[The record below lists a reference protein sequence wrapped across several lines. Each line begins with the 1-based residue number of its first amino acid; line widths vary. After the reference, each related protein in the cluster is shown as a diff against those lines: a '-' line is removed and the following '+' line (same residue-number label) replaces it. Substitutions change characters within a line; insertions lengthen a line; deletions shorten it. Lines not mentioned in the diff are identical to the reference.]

1 MQNVSSGPLDSPD
14 LSPLPPFEAD
24 SQRNPYG
31 LHSYEDTHRRGMNTP
46 SLRTNAIEP
55 ASSISRS
62 EYSSPRGYTSP
73 STSASP
79 HSQSYF
85 PAPGSTQPQSQ
96 PPPSQKHQHQV
107 YNGSMSS
114 PTHSYT
120 AKPQYGPSHQ
130 SVSMHP
136 EELEALTY
144 PVTNAYRSRQPSGE
158 APSSD
163 QVDPSQVS
171 SAPIQYG
178 YDASP
183 GAHSSSPQRSPSYPS
198 QQPPLQA
205 YSTSPASSEQNRDY
219 LQASSQTSDDL
230 ARTRSHSASSQG
242 GSGMGEGLGLGSITE
257 SSYQANAS
265 ESDRKPRSNYPKSP
279 SGQMNTLGHGNN
291 DTGALG
297 QDDLAATGGFDEGVL
312 KALCEMDCGMPLV
325 LDRMKQCI
333 ASSHEASIFFKKR
346 AQIEE
351 EYAKAMIKLARSSS
365 QAYGVSEGKAGT
377 YVNSWIAM
385 LRTHELVGDNH
396 LKFAAQLAEMSDE
409 LALLGKEVDK
419 NRKSS
424 KELGTRLERGLAEQ
438 ESLVDKAR
446 GRFDSAAEELERLL
460 LLKQGESLKD
470 NVVPHASTAPTSTSS
485 NKRTFGKA
493 MSKLKGPKN
502 AAQVAKQ
509 EEDVRMRMGQSSD
522 AYRSQVIGAQ
532 AVRQEYFNLQLP
544 RILRVSTVGGVKSRR
559 TNSADTSYH
568 LVVRHSQSLKEST
581 DEVDLGVQY
590 HLSRYAYIFES
601 TLVTDGLTVSPIN
614 PDDGPGLRA
623 MADLIDIRE
632 DFKQYMQQYS
642 VSWQMSG
649 QRGPKRDGS
658 TEDGFVS
665 HRDVGFSR
673 PEHSFLT
680 SPLSMSRAQMASSRP
695 VLTPRSSALATL
707 QNYAAPILPT
717 FGIDLGEQM
726 ARDGVEIPRVLV
738 KCCEAIE
745 LHGLDS
751 MGLYRLSGTTSRV
764 QRLKLA
770 LDRDIEG
777 TDLLSDEHL
786 QDINDIAAVMKLWF
800 RELPEPLLT
809 WELYHGF
816 IEAAKIENDRLR
828 HIRLH
833 ERVNELP
840 DPNYATLKFL
850 MGHLDKVRQHESSNQ
865 MGCSNIAIVFGPNL
879 LGAPP
884 NEGGGSAIADMS
896 RQCKCVET
904 ILQHYVEIFVVYA
917 YLMSFVL
924 FHHTQSVAF
933 DTLFLVATYLEG
945 SIYLLPTPSGKALA
959 GFDGKFPE
967 RYYVARDIE
976 ANVPDDLQRLI
987 FPWVREA
994 ALAEFEERFEADELC
1009 QDKALVGH
1017 LKLIQR
1023 FKLVILQ
1030 NAAFLIQTYPDAPIY
1045 QTSLFQSDRFRT
1057 WAPHLVAMVY
1067 SGLLDSIVDRLGA
1080 QQSSER
1086 QSATA
1091 HFRSDNRRILELL
1104 IEQQNRGGHFH
1115 GHVRKRRLL
1124 EFVRA
1129 SDRQITTIVIEVI
1142 EVAEKFGSSSLP

>member
-1 MQNVSSGPLDSPD
+1 MQNVSSAPLDSSD
-14 LSPLPPFEAD
+14 LPPLPPFSAD

-31 LHSYEDTHRRGMNTP
+31 LHSYENAHRRGLNTP

-55 ASSISRS
+55 ASSATRF
-62 EYSSPRGYTSP
+62 EYTSPRGYTST

-79 HSQSYF
+79 HSQPYS
-85 PAPGSTQPQSQ
+85 PAPGSAQPQSQ
-96 PPPSQKHQHQV
+96 PPPSQQQQQNL

-120 AKPQYGPSHQ
+120 ATAQSGPSHQ
-130 SVSMHP
+130 SVSMRP
-136 EELEALTY
+136 EELEALTS
-144 PVTNAYRSRQPSGE
+144 PVTTAYRPRQPSGE
-158 APSSD
+158 APPSD
-163 QVDPSQVS
+163 QIDPLQASP
-171 SAPIQYG
+171 APIQYG
-178 YDASP
+178 DDASP
-183 GAHSSSPQRSPSYPS
+183 GAHSSSSQHSHSYPS
-198 QQPPLQA
+198 QQPPLRA

-219 LQASSQTSDDL
+219 LKADSRTSDDL

-242 GSGMGEGLGLGSITE
+242 LSGMGEGLGLGSITE
-257 SSYQANAS
+257 NSYQANAS
-265 ESDRKPRSNYPKSP
+265 ESDRRPRSTYPKSQ
-279 SGQMNTLGHGNN
+279 SGKMNTLGPGIS

-325 LDRMKQCI
+325 LDRMKQSI

-377 YVNSWIAM
+377 YVNSWISM

-446 GRFDSAAEELERLL
+446 TRFDSAAEELERLL

-470 NVVPHASTAPTSTSS
+470 NVVPHASTAPSSTSS

-544 RILRVSTVGGVKSRR
+544 RILR
-559 TNSADTSYH
+559 
-568 LVVRHSQSLKEST
+568 SLKEST

-590 HLSRYAYIFES
+590 HLTRYAYIFES

-614 PDDGPGLRA
+614 PDDGPGLKT
-623 MADLIDIRE
+623 MADLIDTRE

-649 QRGPKRDGS
+649 QRGPKRDGP
-658 TEDGFVS
+658 TEDGFM
-665 HRDVGFSR
+665 
-673 PEHSFLT
+673 T
-680 SPLSMSRAQMASSRP
+680 SSRP
-695 VLTPRSSALATL
+695 VLTPRSSALAMS
-707 QNYAAPILPT
+707 QNYAGPILPT

-726 ARDGVEIPRVLV
+726 ARDGVEIPRVLE

-884 NEGGGSAIADMS
+884 NEGGGSALADMS
-896 RQCKCVET
+896 WQCKCVET
-904 ILQHYVEIFVVYA
+904 ILQHYVEIFV
-917 YLMSFVL
+917 
-924 FHHTQSVAF
+924 
-933 DTLFLVATYLEG
+933 DT
-945 SIYLLPTPSGKALA
+945 
-959 GFDGKFPE
+959 
-967 RYYVARDIE
+967 
-976 ANVPDDLQRLI
+976 
-987 FPWVREA
+987 
-994 ALAEFEERFEADELC
+994 
-1009 QDKALVGH
+1009 
-1017 LKLIQR
+1017 
-1023 FKLVILQ
+1023 
-1030 NAAFLIQTYPDAPIY
+1030 DA
-1045 QTSLFQSDRFRT
+1045 
-1057 WAPHLVAMVY
+1057 
-1067 SGLLDSIVDRLGA
+1067 
-1080 QQSSER
+1080 
-1086 QSATA
+1086 
-1091 HFRSDNRRILELL
+1091 
-1104 IEQQNRGGHFH
+1104 
-1115 GHVRKRRLL
+1115 
-1124 EFVRA
+1124 
-1129 SDRQITTIVIEVI
+1129 
-1142 EVAEKFGSSSLP
+1142 